1 MICTVYGTFSFS
13 AFPSDYDNFFGK
25 QMLSYKQTT
34 ERTDKMQAVIEAEEK
49 ALTVFLSGEIDHHSA
64 VEIRSDID
72 LAIERYK
79 PERLILDFGEVTF
92 MDSSGIGLVMGRC
105 KIMKLIDGTVEIAN
119 ASTAIK
125 KVMRL
130 SGLEMI
136 VKI

>member
-1 MICTVYGTFSFS
+1 MGHFLFLPSRPIMTIFSGNRWYYI
-13 AFPSDYDNFFGK
+13 DK
-25 QMLSYKQTT
+25 RT
-34 ERTDKMQAVIEAEEK
+34 ERTDKMQAVIEADEK

-64 VEIRSDID
+64 AEIRSDID

-105 KIMKLIDGTVEIAN
+105 KIMKLIDGSVEIAN
-119 ASTAIK
+119 ASSAIK

>member
-1 MICTVYGTFSFS
+1 MTIFSGNRWYYI
-13 AFPSDYDNFFGK
+13 DK
-25 QMLSYKQTT
+25 RT

-64 VEIRSDID
+64 AEIRSDID

-105 KIMKLIDGTVEIAN
+105 KIMKLIDGSVEIAN
-119 ASTAIK
+119 ASSAIK